1 MKHYSQQDRLEKKKK
16 RKNLAKTTQVISR
29 ADRGNGMDID
39 KKLIKE
45 TEPQYK
51 DCSCHLRSEVGT
63 SYIPIIQI
71 KIDATGAGQ

>member
-1 MKHYSQQDRLEKKKK
+1 MKHYSQQDRFGKKKK

-39 KKLIKE
+39 RKLVKE

-51 DCSCHLRSEVGT
+51 DYSCHLHSEVGT
-63 SYIPIIQI
+63 SYIPITQS
-71 KIDATGAGQ
+71 QN